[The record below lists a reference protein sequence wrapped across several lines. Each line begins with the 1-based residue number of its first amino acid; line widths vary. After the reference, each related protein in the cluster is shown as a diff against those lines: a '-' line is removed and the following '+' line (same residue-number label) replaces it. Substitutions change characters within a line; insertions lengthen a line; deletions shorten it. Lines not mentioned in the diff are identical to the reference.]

1 MKKYF
6 FRFKGLLSVNIFII
20 ILTAVANVYLAF
32 ILKSIVDIGTNGTVS
47 ELKTALVFSL
57 CYVVATFAIGY
68 TRKFLEALYIKKM
81 LIALKND
88 VFSKIL
94 GQNLKSFNEENSAKY
109 ISLITNDINI
119 VEQDY
124 FINILQ
130 IIYNAVSFL
139 IATFAIIKM
148 NVYITIG
155 VFVVGAVTIIIPMV
169 FGKKLGKN
177 KNIYSDN
184 LGIFTT
190 KVKDMFSG
198 FEVIKSFNIEDKI
211 QDEYKISNYRV
222 ENSKYKYLLLSAF
235 VDGLS
240 EIGGFLM
247 FFTTIGLGT
256 YFVIKGELTV
266 GAMIA
271 TVQLMNNIVGP
282 LVIVSTR
289 LNKVK
294 AVKLIGEKLV
304 KFAGKNQNCDSGI
317 DKLSFEKGI
326 AFENVNFCYSEE
338 RKALDSVSLSIK
350 KGSKYAIVGGS
361 GSGKSTLLKLFL
373 RYYEDFEGAIKI
385 DGVDNREIKVSDLYK
400 LITVIHQNVFMFDNS
415 IGENI
420 TLFREY
426 GEVDIKRAVKL
437 SGLEALV
444 DRLSGGLDSNV
455 GENGCNLSG
464 GEKQR
469 VAIARALI
477 KNTPILILDEA
488 TSSLDNETAYNIEK
502 SILDI
507 NELTC
512 MVVTH
517 KLVDE
522 ILRMYDGII
531 VVNNGRIEEIGSFDE
546 LTQKKGYFFSL
557 YNITKEDLVK

>member
-1 MKKYF
+1 MKRYF
-6 FRFKGLLSVNIFII
+6 FKFKGLLSVNIFMIA
-20 ILTAVANVYLAF
+20 LTAVANVYLAF
-32 ILKSIVDIGTNGTVS
+32 ILKSIVDIGTKGTVS

-68 TRKFLEALYIKKM
+68 TRKFLEALYIKKT
-81 LIALKND
+81 LVSLKND
-88 VFSKIL
+88 VFGKIL

-130 IIYNAVSFL
+130 IIYNAISFG

-155 VFVVGAVTIIIPMV
+155 VFVVGAVTIIIPMA
-169 FGKKLGKN
+169 FGKKLGKS
-177 KNIYSDN
+177 KNIYSDS

-247 FFTTIGLGT
+247 FFTAMGLGT

-282 LVIVSTR
+282 LVAVSTR

-304 KFAGKNQNCDSGI
+304 KFVGENQNRDSGI
-317 DKLSFEKGI
+317 DKLSFERGI
-326 AFENVNFCYSEE
+326 TFENVNFCYSEE
-338 RKALDSVSLSIK
+338 RKALDRVSLNIK

-361 GSGKSTLLKLFL
+361 GSGKSTIIKLFL

-420 TLFREY
+420 TLFKEY
-426 GEVDIKRAVKL
+426 GEGDIKRAVKL
-437 SGLEALV
+437 SGLEELV

-477 KNTPILILDEA
+477 KNTPILVLDEA

-502 SILDI
+502 SILGID
-507 NELTC
+507 ELTC

-522 ILRMYDGII
+522 VLRMYDGII
-531 VVNNGRIEEIGSFDE
+531 VVNNGRVEEIGSFDE

-557 YNITKEDLVK
+557 YNVTKEDDK